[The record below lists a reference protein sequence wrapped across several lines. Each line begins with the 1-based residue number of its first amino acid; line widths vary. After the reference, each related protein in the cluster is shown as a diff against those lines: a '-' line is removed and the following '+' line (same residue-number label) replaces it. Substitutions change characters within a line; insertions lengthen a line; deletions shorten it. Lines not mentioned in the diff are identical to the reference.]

1 MTMSVELLSLIERKS
16 GKSIETLQSETLS
29 EHRSEAE
36 AKHCEPMRMS
46 RLFPFVGRGSVMG
59 DFLLSHSEINKQLD
73 HAIR

>member
-1 MTMSVELLSLIERKS
+1 MTMNVELLSLIERKA
-16 GKSIETLQSETLS
+16 GKSIETLQSETFS

-36 AKHCEPMRMS
+36 AKHRKPMLVT
-46 RLFPFVGRGSVMG
+46 RLFPFIGRGSVMG